1 MDVKTWGYTSGFTTI
16 LRAPGLSHLGL
27 HCSRWAGC
35 PRWVHH
41 MPYILKDVVAPG
53 ARAKQSRSESRTS
66 TEYRTLEAPS
76 HDTTLH
82 SDHAEIPGRWR
93 YPDIAHLSDELWSM
107 PRRLC
112 TITIT
117 ITIIYRPLASRTDIG
132 LRHPSTTLLNQSRL
146 LHTPNQLKTRAAN
159 AVSSCANSARANS
172 APDMLQ
178 SKRHATT
185 LW

>member
-1 MDVKTWGYTSGFTTI
+1 VYDIYSVCDVRSTVARAQGGVRTTSGITKNRQAPVWHTSVFTAAT
-16 LRAPGLSHLGL
+16 
-27 HCSRWAGC
+27 SR
-35 PRWVHH
+35 RT
-41 MPYILKDVVAPG
+41 
-53 ARAKQSRSESRTS
+53 RAKQSCPENRTS
-66 TEYRTLEAPS
+66 TEKYRAPEAPA

-146 LHTPNQLKTRAAN
+146 LHTPNQLKTRTAN
-159 AVSSCANSARANS
+159 AVSSCANSARVNS